1 MMNFNLVVRLL
12 LVVSISSLFY
22 SFTNIKEQPYVIVL
36 GIAQD
41 GGAPHAACDKVCCF
55 DKWNNPNLH
64 NKVSSIGIV
73 DPISNEVWMVD
84 ASPDFAEQLHLL
96 SNNNSRDLK
105 GIFLT
110 HAHIGHYTGLMYLG
124 REGLGGKNI
133 MVYALKR
140 MARFLTKNGPW
151 DQLVKL
157 NNISIQTISNK
168 EFVKLSENI
177 FVIPIRVPHRDEYS
191 ETVGYKIIG
200 KSKKILFIPDI
211 DKWDEWKKSIIEEVK
226 LVDYAF
232 IDGTFYNGSELNR
245 DMREIPHPSIE
256 ETLQLFS
263 NQPLAERNKI
273 YFIHINHT
281 NPILTNKNGIRD
293 LVESLGFNIAERGLK
308 FKLD

>member
-1 MMNFNLVVRLL
+1 MKL
-12 LVVSISSLFY
+12 SSLSFSLIFLVFFSY
-22 SFTNIKEQPYVIVL
+22 SQTIESDYIQVL
-36 GIAQD
+36 GIVQD
-41 GGAPHAACDKVCCF
+41 AGYPHIGCEKDCCKVVSPGDYFVSCLGLVDKTNNKRYLF
-55 DKWNNPNLH
+55 DATPDIHNQINLLEKFPEA
-64 NKVSSIGIV
+64 NLI
-73 DPISNEVWMVD
+73 D
-84 ASPDFAEQLHLL
+84 
-96 SNNNSRDLK
+96 

-140 MARFLTKNGPW
+140 MARFLKKNGPW

-168 EFVKLSENI
+168 QFVKLSDNI

-232 IDGTFYNGSELNR
+232 IDGTFYNGTELNR

-263 NQPLAERNKI
+263 NQPETERNKI

>member
-1 MMNFNLVVRLL
+1 MK
-12 LVVSISSLFY
+12 SSSLSFSLIFLVFFSY
-22 SFTNIKEQPYVIVL
+22 SQTIESDYIQVL
-36 GIAQD
+36 GIVQD
-41 GGAPHAACDKVCCF
+41 AGYPHIGCEKDCCKVVSPGDYFVSCLGLVDKTNNKRYLF
-55 DKWNNPNLH
+55 DATPDIHNQINLLEKFPEA
-64 NKVSSIGIV
+64 NLI
-73 DPISNEVWMVD
+73 D
-84 ASPDFAEQLHLL
+84 
-96 SNNNSRDLK
+96 

-293 LVESLGFNIAERGLK
+293 MVESLGFNIAERGLK

>member
-1 MMNFNLVVRLL
+1 MKL
-12 LVVSISSLFY
+12 SILYFMFFFFALFTY
-22 SFTNIKEQPYVIVL
+22 SQTSESDYIQVL
-36 GIAQD
+36 GIVQD
-41 GGAPHAACDKVCCF
+41 AGYPHIGCEKDCCKAVSPGDYFVSCLGLVDKTNNKRYLF
-55 DKWNNPNLH
+55 DATPDIHNQLNLLE
-64 NKVSSIGIV
+64 KFS
-73 DPISNEVWMVD
+73 D
-84 ASPDFAEQLHLL
+84 ANLID
-96 SNNNSRDLK
+96 

-140 MARFLTKNGPW
+140 MSKFLTKNGPW

-232 IDGTFYNGSELNR
+232 IDGTFYNGTELNR

-263 NQPLAERNKI
+263 NQPVAERNKI

-293 LVESLGFNIAERGLK
+293 LVEGLGFNIAQRGLK

>member
-1 MMNFNLVVRLL
+1 MKLSVLSFP
-12 LVVSISSLFY
+12 LFFFALFTY
-22 SFTNIKEQPYVIVL
+22 SQTSESDYIQVL
-36 GIAQD
+36 GIVQD
-41 GGAPHAACDKVCCF
+41 AGYPHIGCEKDCCKAVSPGDYFVSCLGLVDKTNNKRYLF
-55 DKWNNPNLH
+55 DATPDIHNQLNLLEKFSDA
-64 NKVSSIGIV
+64 NLV
-73 DPISNEVWMVD
+73 D
-84 ASPDFAEQLHLL
+84 
-96 SNNNSRDLK
+96 

-140 MARFLTKNGPW
+140 MSKFLTKNGPW

-232 IDGTFYNGSELNR
+232 IDGTFYNGTEINR

-263 NQPLAERNKI
+263 NQPVAERNKI

-293 LVESLGFNIAERGLK
+293 LVEGLGFNIAQRGLK

>member
-1 MMNFNLVVRLL
+1 MKSF
-12 LVVSISSLFY
+12 SLSFSLIFSVFFSY
-22 SFTNIKEQPYVIVL
+22 SQPSESDYIQVL
-36 GIAQD
+36 GIVQD
-41 GGAPHAACDKVCCF
+41 AGYPHIGCEKDCCEQVSPGDYFVSCLGLVDKTNNKRYLF
-55 DKWNNPNLH
+55 DATPDIHNQINLLE
-64 NKVSSIGIV
+64 KFT
-73 DPISNEVWMVD
+73 D
-84 ASPDFAEQLHLL
+84 ANLID
-96 SNNNSRDLK
+96 

-124 REGLGGKNI
+124 REWLGGKNI

-140 MARFLTKNGPW
+140 MVRFLTKNGPW

-177 FVIPIRVPHRDEYS
+177 FVIPIKVPHRDEYS

-211 DKWDEWKKSIIEEVK
+211 DKWDEWENSIIEEVK

-232 IDGTFYNGSELNR
+232 IDGTFYNGLELNR

-263 NQPLAERNKI
+263 NQPVAERNKI

-281 NPILTNKNGIRD
+281 NPILTNKNGIKD
-293 LVESLGFNIAERGLK
+293 MIEDLGFNIAKRGLK

>member
-1 MMNFNLVVRLL
+1 MKL
-12 LVVSISSLFY
+12 SILYFMFFFFALFTY
-22 SFTNIKEQPYVIVL
+22 SQTSESDYIQVL
-36 GIAQD
+36 GIVQD
-41 GGAPHAACDKVCCF
+41 AGYPHIGCEKDCCKAVSPGDYFVSCLGLVDKTNNKRYLF
-55 DKWNNPNLH
+55 DATPDIHNQLNLLE
-64 NKVSSIGIV
+64 KF
-73 DPISNEVWMVD
+73 PD
-84 ASPDFAEQLHLL
+84 ANLID
-96 SNNNSRDLK
+96 

-140 MARFLTKNGPW
+140 MSKFLTKNGPW

-211 DKWDEWKKSIIEEVK
+211 DKWDEWKKSIIDEVK

-232 IDGTFYNGSELNR
+232 IDGTFYNGTELNR

-263 NQPLAERNKI
+263 NQPVAERNKI

-293 LVESLGFNIAERGLK
+293 LVEGLGFNIAQRGLK

>member
-1 MMNFNLVVRLL
+1 MKLSVLSFP
-12 LVVSISSLFY
+12 LFFFALFTY
-22 SFTNIKEQPYVIVL
+22 SQTSESDYIQVL
-36 GIAQD
+36 GIVQD
-41 GGAPHAACDKVCCF
+41 AGYPHIGCEKDCCKAVSPGDYFVSCLGLVDKTNNKRYLF
-55 DKWNNPNLH
+55 DATPDIHNQLNLLE
-64 NKVSSIGIV
+64 KF
-73 DPISNEVWMVD
+73 PD
-84 ASPDFAEQLHLL
+84 ANLID
-96 SNNNSRDLK
+96 

-140 MARFLTKNGPW
+140 MSKFLTKNGPW
-151 DQLVKL
+151 EQLVKL

-232 IDGTFYNGSELNR
+232 IDGTFYNGTELNR

-263 NQPLAERNKI
+263 NQPVAERNKI

-293 LVESLGFNIAERGLK
+293 LVEGLGFNIAQRGLK

>member
-1 MMNFNLVVRLL
+1 MKLSVLSFP
-12 LVVSISSLFY
+12 LFFYALFTY
-22 SFTNIKEQPYVIVL
+22 SQTSESDYIQVL
-36 GIAQD
+36 GILQD
-41 GGAPHAACDKVCCF
+41 AGYPHIGCEKDCCKAVSPGDYFVSCLGLVDKTNNKRYLF
-55 DKWNNPNLH
+55 DATPDIHNQLNLLEKFPDA
-64 NKVSSIGIV
+64 NLV
-73 DPISNEVWMVD
+73 D
-84 ASPDFAEQLHLL
+84 
-96 SNNNSRDLK
+96 

-140 MARFLTKNGPW
+140 MSKFLTKNGPW

-232 IDGTFYNGSELNR
+232 IDGTFYNGTELNR

-263 NQPLAERNKI
+263 NQPVAERNKI

-293 LVESLGFNIAERGLK
+293 LVEGLGFNIAQRGLK

>member
-1 MMNFNLVVRLL
+1 MKLSVLSFP
-12 LVVSISSLFY
+12 LFFFALFTY
-22 SFTNIKEQPYVIVL
+22 SQTSESDYIQVL
-36 GIAQD
+36 GIVQD
-41 GGAPHAACDKVCCF
+41 AGYPHIGCEKDCCKAVSPGDYFVSCLGLVDKTNNKRYLF
-55 DKWNNPNLH
+55 DATPDIHYQLNLLEKFSDA
-64 NKVSSIGIV
+64 NLV
-73 DPISNEVWMVD
+73 D
-84 ASPDFAEQLHLL
+84 
-96 SNNNSRDLK
+96 

-140 MARFLTKNGPW
+140 MSKFLTKNGPW

-232 IDGTFYNGSELNR
+232 IDGTFYNGTELNR

-263 NQPLAERNKI
+263 NQPVAERNKI

-293 LVESLGFNIAERGLK
+293 LVESLGFNIAQRGLK

>member
-1 MMNFNLVVRLL
+1 MKL
-12 LVVSISSLFY
+12 SILYFMFFFFALFTY
-22 SFTNIKEQPYVIVL
+22 SQTSESDYIQVL
-36 GIAQD
+36 GIVQD
-41 GGAPHAACDKVCCF
+41 AGYPHIGCEKDCCKAVSPGDYFVSCLGLVDKTNNKRYLF
-55 DKWNNPNLH
+55 DATPDIHNQLNLLEKFSDA
-64 NKVSSIGIV
+64 NLV
-73 DPISNEVWMVD
+73 D
-84 ASPDFAEQLHLL
+84 
-96 SNNNSRDLK
+96 

-140 MARFLTKNGPW
+140 MSKFLTKNGPW

-232 IDGTFYNGSELNR
+232 IDGTFYNGTELNR
-245 DMREIPHPSIE
+245 DMKEIPHPSIE

-263 NQPLAERNKI
+263 NQPVAERNKI

-281 NPILTNKNGIRD
+281 NPILTNKNGIKD
-293 LVESLGFNIAERGLK
+293 MVEGLGLNIAQRGLK

>member
-1 MMNFNLVVRLL
+1 MKLS
-12 LVVSISSLFY
+12 SISFSLIFLVFFSY
-22 SFTNIKEQPYVIVL
+22 SQTIESDYIQVL
-36 GIAQD
+36 GIVQD
-41 GGAPHAACDKVCCF
+41 AGYPHIGCEKDCCKVVSPGDYFVSCLGLVDKTNNKRYLF
-55 DKWNNPNLH
+55 DATPDIHNQINLLE
-64 NKVSSIGIV
+64 KF
-73 DPISNEVWMVD
+73 PD
-84 ASPDFAEQLHLL
+84 ANLID
-96 SNNNSRDLK
+96 

-168 EFVKLSENI
+168 EFVKLSKNI
-177 FVIPIRVPHRDEYS
+177 FVMPIRVPHRDEYS

-211 DKWDEWKKSIIEEVK
+211 DKWDEWKKSIIEEIK

>member
-1 MMNFNLVVRLL
+1 MKL
-12 LVVSISSLFY
+12 SSLSFSLIFLVFFSY
-22 SFTNIKEQPYVIVL
+22 SQTIESDYIQVL
-36 GIAQD
+36 GIVQD
-41 GGAPHAACDKVCCF
+41 AGYPHIGCEKDCCKVVSPGDYFVSCLGLVDKTNNKRYLF
-55 DKWNNPNLH
+55 DATPDIHNQINLLEKFPEA
-64 NKVSSIGIV
+64 NLI
-73 DPISNEVWMVD
+73 D
-84 ASPDFAEQLHLL
+84 
-96 SNNNSRDLK
+96 

-263 NQPLAERNKI
+263 DQPLAERNKI

-293 LVESLGFNIAERGLK
+293 MVESLGFNIAERDLK

>member
-1 MMNFNLVVRLL
+1 MKL
-12 LVVSISSLFY
+12 SSLSFSLIFLVFFSY
-22 SFTNIKEQPYVIVL
+22 SQTIESDYIQVL
-36 GIAQD
+36 GVVQD
-41 GGAPHAACDKVCCF
+41 AGYPHIGCEKDCCKAVSPGDYFVSCLGLVDKTNNKRYLF
-55 DKWNNPNLH
+55 DATPDIHNQINLLEKFPEA
-64 NKVSSIGIV
+64 NLI
-73 DPISNEVWMVD
+73 D
-84 ASPDFAEQLHLL
+84 
-96 SNNNSRDLK
+96 

-293 LVESLGFNIAERGLK
+293 MVESLGFNIAERGLK

>member
-1 MMNFNLVVRLL
+1 MK
-12 LVVSISSLFY
+12 SSSLSFSLIFLVFFSY
-22 SFTNIKEQPYVIVL
+22 SQTIESDYIQVL
-36 GIAQD
+36 GIVQD
-41 GGAPHAACDKVCCF
+41 AGYPHIGCEKDCCKVVSPGDYFVSCLGLVDKTNNKRYLF
-55 DKWNNPNLH
+55 DATPDIHNQINLLE
-64 NKVSSIGIV
+64 KF
-73 DPISNEVWMVD
+73 PD
-84 ASPDFAEQLHLL
+84 ANLID
-96 SNNNSRDLK
+96 

-168 EFVKLSENI
+168 EFVKLSKNI
-177 FVIPIRVPHRDEYS
+177 FVMPIRVPHRDEYS
-191 ETVGYKIIG
+191 ETVGYKIMG

-211 DKWDEWKKSIIEEVK
+211 DKWDEWKKSIIEEIK

>member
-1 MMNFNLVVRLL
+1 MK
-12 LVVSISSLFY
+12 SSSLSFSLIFLVFFSY
-22 SFTNIKEQPYVIVL
+22 SQPSESDYIQVL
-36 GIAQD
+36 GIVQD
-41 GGAPHAACDKVCCF
+41 AGYPHIGCEKDCCEQVSPGDYFVSCLGLIDKTNNKRYLF
-55 DKWNNPNLH
+55 DATPDIHNQINLLEKFTDV
-64 NKVSSIGIV
+64 NLI
-73 DPISNEVWMVD
+73 D
-84 ASPDFAEQLHLL
+84 
-96 SNNNSRDLK
+96 

-177 FVIPIRVPHRDEYS
+177 FVIPIKVPHRDEYS

-211 DKWDEWKKSIIEEVK
+211 DKWDEWEKSIIEEVK

-263 NQPLAERNKI
+263 NQPVAERNKI

-281 NPILTNKNGIRD
+281 NPILTNKNGIKD
-293 LVESLGFNIAERGLK
+293 MVEGLGFNIAKRGLK

>member
-1 MMNFNLVVRLL
+1 MKLSVLSF
-12 LVVSISSLFY
+12 SLFFFALLTY
-22 SFTNIKEQPYVIVL
+22 SQTSESYYIQVL
-36 GIAQD
+36 GIVHDA
-41 GGAPHAACDKVCCF
+41 GYPHIGCEKDCCKAVSPGDYFVSCLGLVDKTNNKRYLF
-55 DKWNNPNLH
+55 DATPDIHNQLNLLEKFSDA
-64 NKVSSIGIV
+64 NLV
-73 DPISNEVWMVD
+73 D
-84 ASPDFAEQLHLL
+84 
-96 SNNNSRDLK
+96 

-140 MARFLTKNGPW
+140 MSKFLTKNGPW

-177 FVIPIRVPHRDEYS
+177 FVIPISVPHRDEYS

-232 IDGTFYNGSELNR
+232 IDGTFYNGTELNR

-263 NQPLAERNKI
+263 NQPVAERNKI

-293 LVESLGFNIAERGLK
+293 LVEGLGFNIAQRGLK

>member
-1 MMNFNLVVRLL
+1 MKLSVLSF
-12 LVVSISSLFY
+12 SFFFFAFFTY
-22 SFTNIKEQPYVIVL
+22 SQTSESDYIQVL
-36 GIAQD
+36 GIVQD
-41 GGAPHAACDKVCCF
+41 AGYPHIGCEKDCCKAVSPGDYFVSCLGLVDKTNNKRYLF
-55 DKWNNPNLH
+55 DATPDIHNQLNLLEKFSDA
-64 NKVSSIGIV
+64 NLV
-73 DPISNEVWMVD
+73 D
-84 ASPDFAEQLHLL
+84 
-96 SNNNSRDLK
+96 

-140 MARFLTKNGPW
+140 MSRFLTKNGPW

-232 IDGTFYNGSELNR
+232 IDGTFYNGTEINR

-263 NQPLAERNKI
+263 NQPVAERNKI

-293 LVESLGFNIAERGLK
+293 LVEGLGFNIAQRGLK

>member
-1 MMNFNLVVRLL
+1 MKL
-12 LVVSISSLFY
+12 SSLSFSLIFLVFFSY
-22 SFTNIKEQPYVIVL
+22 SQTIESDYIQVL
-36 GIAQD
+36 GIVQD
-41 GGAPHAACDKVCCF
+41 AGYPHIGCEKDCCKVVSPGDYFVSCLGLVDKTNNKRYLF
-55 DKWNNPNLH
+55 DATPDIHNQINLLEKFPKA
-64 NKVSSIGIV
+64 NLI
-73 DPISNEVWMVD
+73 D
-84 ASPDFAEQLHLL
+84 
-96 SNNNSRDLK
+96 

-168 EFVKLSENI
+168 EFVKLSKNI
-177 FVIPIRVPHRDEYS
+177 FVMPIRVPHRDEYS

>member
-1 MMNFNLVVRLL
+1 MKSSSLSFSLIFLVFFSYSQTIESDYIQVLGVVQDAGYPHIGCEKDCCK
-12 LVVSISSLFY
+12 VVSPGDYFVSCLGLVDKTNNKRYLFDA
-22 SFTNIKEQPYVIVL
+22 TPDIHNQI
-36 GIAQD
+36 
-41 GGAPHAACDKVCCF
+41 
-55 DKWNNPNLH
+55 NLLE
-64 NKVSSIGIV
+64 KF
-73 DPISNEVWMVD
+73 PESNLID
-84 ASPDFAEQLHLL
+84 
-96 SNNNSRDLK
+96 

-168 EFVKLSENI
+168 EFVKLSDNI
-177 FVIPIRVPHRDEYS
+177 FVIPIKVPHRDEYS

-232 IDGTFYNGSELNR
+232 IDGTFYNGTELNR

-263 NQPLAERNKI
+263 NQPVAERNKI

-293 LVESLGFNIAERGLK
+293 LVEGLGFNIAQRGLK

>member
-1 MMNFNLVVRLL
+1 MK
-12 LVVSISSLFY
+12 SSSLSFSLIFLVFFSY
-22 SFTNIKEQPYVIVL
+22 SQTIESDYIQVL
-36 GIAQD
+36 GIVQD
-41 GGAPHAACDKVCCF
+41 AGYPHIGCEKDCCKVVSPGDYFVSCLGLVDKTNNKRYLF
-55 DKWNNPNLH
+55 DATPDIHNQINLLEKFPEA
-64 NKVSSIGIV
+64 NLI
-73 DPISNEVWMVD
+73 D
-84 ASPDFAEQLHLL
+84 
-96 SNNNSRDLK
+96 

-140 MARFLTKNGPW
+140 MARFLKKNGPW

-157 NNISIQTISNK
+157 NNISIQTIYNK

-256 ETLQLFS
+256 ETLELFS
-263 NQPLAERNKI
+263 TQPLAERNKI

>member
-1 MMNFNLVVRLL
+1 MKLSVLSFP
-12 LVVSISSLFY
+12 LFFFALFTY
-22 SFTNIKEQPYVIVL
+22 SQTSESDYIQVL
-36 GIAQD
+36 GIVQD
-41 GGAPHAACDKVCCF
+41 AGYPHIGCEKDCCKAVSPGDYFVSCLGLVDKTNNKRYLF
-55 DKWNNPNLH
+55 DATPDIHNQLNLLEKFSDA
-64 NKVSSIGIV
+64 NLV
-73 DPISNEVWMVD
+73 D
-84 ASPDFAEQLHLL
+84 
-96 SNNNSRDLK
+96 

-140 MARFLTKNGPW
+140 MSKFLTKNGPW

-232 IDGTFYNGSELNR
+232 IDGTFYNGTELNR
-245 DMREIPHPSIE
+245 DMRKIPHPSIE

-263 NQPLAERNKI
+263 NQPVAERNKI

-293 LVESLGFNIAERGLK
+293 LVEGLGFNIAQRGLK

>member
-1 MMNFNLVVRLL
+1 MK
-12 LVVSISSLFY
+12 SSSLSFSLIFLVFFSY
-22 SFTNIKEQPYVIVL
+22 SQTIESDYIQVL
-36 GIAQD
+36 GIVQD
-41 GGAPHAACDKVCCF
+41 AGYPHIGCVKDCCKVVSPGDYFVSCLGLVDKTNNKRYLF
-55 DKWNNPNLH
+55 DATPDIHNQINLLEKFPEA
-64 NKVSSIGIV
+64 NLI
-73 DPISNEVWMVD
+73 D
-84 ASPDFAEQLHLL
+84 
-96 SNNNSRDLK
+96 

-157 NNISIQTISNK
+157 NNISIQKISNK

-177 FVIPIRVPHRDEYS
+177 FVMPIRVPHRDEYS

-211 DKWDEWKKSIIEEVK
+211 DKWDEWKKSIIEEIK

-256 ETLQLFS
+256 ETLQLFF

-293 LVESLGFNIAERGLK
+293 MIESLGFNIAERGLK

>member
-1 MMNFNLVVRLL
+1 MKL
-12 LVVSISSLFY
+12 SSLSFSLIFLVFFSY
-22 SFTNIKEQPYVIVL
+22 SQTIESDYIQVL
-36 GIAQD
+36 GIVQD
-41 GGAPHAACDKVCCF
+41 AGYPHIGCEKDCCKVVSPGDYFVSCLGLVDKTNNKRYLF
-55 DKWNNPNLH
+55 DATPDIHNQINLLE
-64 NKVSSIGIV
+64 KF
-73 DPISNEVWMVD
+73 
-84 ASPDFAEQLHLL
+84 PDTNLI
-96 SNNNSRDLK
+96 D

-177 FVIPIRVPHRDEYS
+177 FVVPIRVPHRDEYS

-226 LVDYAF
+226 LVDHAF

-263 NQPLAERNKI
+263 NQPVTERNKI

-281 NPILTNKNGIRD
+281 NPILTNKNGIKD
-293 LVESLGFNIAERGLK
+293 LVEGLGFNIAERGLK

>member
-1 MMNFNLVVRLL
+1 MKSFSLSFSLIFLVFF
-12 LVVSISSLFY
+12 SY
-22 SFTNIKEQPYVIVL
+22 SQPSQSDYIQVL
-36 GIAQD
+36 GIVQD
-41 GGAPHAACDKVCCF
+41 AGYPHIGCEKDCCEQVSPGDYFVSCLGLVDKTNNKRYLF
-55 DKWNNPNLH
+55 DATPDIHNQINLLE
-64 NKVSSIGIV
+64 KFS
-73 DPISNEVWMVD
+73 D
-84 ASPDFAEQLHLL
+84 ANLID
-96 SNNNSRDLK
+96 

-177 FVIPIRVPHRDEYS
+177 FVIPIKVPHRDEYS

-211 DKWDEWKKSIIEEVK
+211 DKWDEWEKSIIEEVK

-263 NQPLAERNKI
+263 NQPIAERNKI

-281 NPILTNKNGIRD
+281 NPILTNKNGIKD
-293 LVESLGFNIAERGLK
+293 MVEGLGFNIAKRGLK

>member
-1 MMNFNLVVRLL
+1 MKLSSLSFSLIFLVFFSYSQTIESDYIQVLGVVQDAGYPHIGCEKDCCK
-12 LVVSISSLFY
+12 VVSPGDYFVSCLGLVDKTNNKRYLFDA
-22 SFTNIKEQPYVIVL
+22 TPDIHNQI
-36 GIAQD
+36 
-41 GGAPHAACDKVCCF
+41 
-55 DKWNNPNLH
+55 NLLEKFPEA
-64 NKVSSIGIV
+64 NLI
-73 DPISNEVWMVD
+73 D
-84 ASPDFAEQLHLL
+84 
-96 SNNNSRDLK
+96 

-157 NNISIQTISNK
+157 NNISIQKISNK

-177 FVIPIRVPHRDEYS
+177 FVKPIRVPHRDEYS

-232 IDGTFYNGSELNR
+232 IDGTFYNGTELNR

-263 NQPLAERNKI
+263 TQPLAERNKI

>member
-1 MMNFNLVVRLL
+1 MKL
-12 LVVSISSLFY
+12 SSLSFSLIFLVFFSY
-22 SFTNIKEQPYVIVL
+22 SQTIESDYIQVL
-36 GIAQD
+36 GIVQD
-41 GGAPHAACDKVCCF
+41 AGYPHIGCEKDCCKVVSPGDYFVSCLGLVDKTNNKRYLF
-55 DKWNNPNLH
+55 DATPDIHNQINLLE
-64 NKVSSIGIV
+64 KF
-73 DPISNEVWMVD
+73 PD
-84 ASPDFAEQLHLL
+84 ANLID
-96 SNNNSRDLK
+96 

-168 EFVKLSENI
+168 EFVKLSDNI

>member
-1 MMNFNLVVRLL
+1 MKLSALSF
-12 LVVSISSLFY
+12 SLFFFAFFSY
-22 SFTNIKEQPYVIVL
+22 SQTSESDYIQVL
-36 GIAQD
+36 GIVQD
-41 GGAPHAACDKVCCF
+41 AGYPHIGCEKDCCKAVSPGDYFVSCLGLVDKTNNKRYLF
-55 DKWNNPNLH
+55 DATPDIHNQLNLLEKFSDA
-64 NKVSSIGIV
+64 NLV
-73 DPISNEVWMVD
+73 D
-84 ASPDFAEQLHLL
+84 
-96 SNNNSRDLK
+96 

-140 MARFLTKNGPW
+140 MSRFLTKNGPW

-232 IDGTFYNGSELNR
+232 IDGTFYNGTEINR

-263 NQPLAERNKI
+263 NQPVAERNKI

-293 LVESLGFNIAERGLK
+293 LVEGLGFNIAQRGLK

>member
-1 MMNFNLVVRLL
+1 MKLSVLSFP
-12 LVVSISSLFY
+12 LFFFALFTY
-22 SFTNIKEQPYVIVL
+22 SQTSESDYIQVL
-36 GIAQD
+36 GIVQD
-41 GGAPHAACDKVCCF
+41 AGYPHIGCEKDCCKAVSPGDYFVSCLGLVDKTNNKRYLF
-55 DKWNNPNLH
+55 DATPDIHNQLNLLEKFSDA
-64 NKVSSIGIV
+64 NLV
-73 DPISNEVWMVD
+73 D
-84 ASPDFAEQLHLL
+84 
-96 SNNNSRDLK
+96 

-140 MARFLTKNGPW
+140 MSKFLTKNGPW

-232 IDGTFYNGSELNR
+232 IDGTFYNGTELNR

-263 NQPLAERNKI
+263 NQPVAERNKI

-293 LVESLGFNIAERGLK
+293 LVESLGFNIAQRGLK

>member
-1 MMNFNLVVRLL
+1 MKSF
-12 LVVSISSLFY
+12 SLSFSLIFSVFFSY
-22 SFTNIKEQPYVIVL
+22 SQPSESDYIQVL
-36 GIAQD
+36 GIVQD
-41 GGAPHAACDKVCCF
+41 AGYPHIGCEKDCCEQVSPGDYFVSCLGLVDKTNNKRYLF
-55 DKWNNPNLH
+55 DATPDIHNQINLLE
-64 NKVSSIGIV
+64 KFT
-73 DPISNEVWMVD
+73 D
-84 ASPDFAEQLHLL
+84 ANLID
-96 SNNNSRDLK
+96 

-140 MARFLTKNGPW
+140 MVRFLTKNGPW

-177 FVIPIRVPHRDEYS
+177 FVIPIKVPHRDEYS

-211 DKWDEWKKSIIEEVK
+211 DKWDEWEKSIIEEVK

-263 NQPLAERNKI
+263 NQPVAERNKI

-281 NPILTNKNGIRD
+281 NPILTNKNGIKD
-293 LVESLGFNIAERGLK
+293 MVEGLGFNIAKRGLK